1 MSSRTPSV
9 RAEVLKAYLGMRV
22 LRHLYSICVL
32 LCLTD
37 LSKISERLSQNYYK
51 SVAMMVSGVVKVVI
65 RKVGA
70 KGRRDQDRQG
80 GRQTHRKTD
89 KQNEWVDE
97 Y

>member
-1 MSSRTPSV
+1 
-9 RAEVLKAYLGMRV
+9 
-22 LRHLYSICVL
+22 
-32 LCLTD
+32 
-37 LSKISERLSQNYYK
+37 
-51 SVAMMVSGVVKVVI
+51 MMVSGVVKVVI